1 VANEL
6 NEGGKPMNGIGII
19 FSSRIRIWA
28 LALMVVS
35 LTSSSFSQEEAN
47 PRLLITDS
55 HSWEISGGFAG
66 SGEGFGGAGRG
77 GARPQT
83 AEIIKTFGERCPRCT
98 VTANKERAD
107 YVVILE
113 HEGGKDPFSKDN
125 KFGCLTRRATSL
137 KVVQPESWEMPL
149 KRFAWASRKTGK
161 YLPPRPNKLHKLC
174 LSTEN
179 AEGVLL
185 DRLQP
190 ARSTL
195 VCQRTRES
203 GAETGLGAFN
213 SSQR

>member
-125 KFGCLTRRATSL
+125 KFALFNKEGDVIKSGSTRILGNAVKEICLGITKDWQIPAS
-137 KVVQPESWEMPL
+137 KAEQAAQAVPEHG
-149 KRFAWASRKTGK
+149 KR
-161 YLPPRPNKLHKLC
+161 
-174 LSTEN
+174 
-179 AEGVLL
+179 
-185 DRLQP
+185 
-190 ARSTL
+190 
-195 VCQRTRES
+195 
-203 GAETGLGAFN
+203 
-213 SSQR
+213 